1 MRKVFLAFAVIGF
14 AVLLTTSMPAQSK
27 PRLDGATNIVEHTDI
42 SARRYWRGHRHWRG
56 RQWGYRHR
64 YWGPRYRYW
73 GPRYRYWGPRYYW
86 GPRRVWWGPRYRY
99 WGPRYYWAPRY
110 RVVGTARLLAPAL
123 LVVIPRTEQISKSQR
138 PAHAGLSI
146 S

>member
-1 MRKVFLAFAVIGF
+1 MRKVFLAFAAIGF

-56 RQWGYRHR
+56 RHWGYRH
-64 YWGPRYRYW
+64 
-73 GPRYRYWGPRYYW
+73 
-86 GPRRVWWGPRYRY
+86 RY

-110 RVVGTARLLAPAL
+110 RVWWG
-123 LVVIPRTEQISKSQR
+123 PRVYWR
-138 PAHAGLSI
+138 PRYWW
-146 S
+146 